1 MTMAAVCWAF
11 AYPVANPAERLVL
24 ICLGDS
30 ADEYGLAMVDLPSL
44 AVRAACDA
52 IVLADALVELQRR
65 DVLRFMPDLRELYEE
80 MGGLVPSDQRAVIF
94 LRALDDREHLS
105 PGDEHPVYGEVDLS

>member
-11 AYPVANPAERLVL
+11 ACPVTSPAERLVL

-52 IVLADALVELQRR
+52 IVLADVLVELQRR
-65 DVLRFMPDLRELYEE
+65 DVLRFMPDLRKLYEE
-80 MGGLVPSDQRAVIF
+80 MAGLAPSDQRAVIF
-94 LRALDDREHLS
+94 LRALDDRERLS